1 MDLFSDDN
9 EAERAER
16 KDILSQLDTIVQGAQ
31 FSQSLWAC
39 LQVADLSQLRRILT
53 EIREAYHPAVYL
65 RGFGTSIDE
74 SQLIPHWKQLVRDAS
89 RTSSTAATP
98 SKPGTPV
105 QLVSRPQDV
114 SGSPSTQTSGDRKRR
129 RIWFQTRDR
138 RQRDLCLQRDQ
149 RKCVITGSGEPVEV
163 AHIFPFAMRDLQTP
177 EQRSESSNF
186 WNILKIFWTEEKV
199 ERWFNAIRSTTETL
213 RNLFC
218 LSPNAHAYQGKIYF
232 ALKHISSNENN
243 SSRTV
248 KFIWL
253 PHFQNYG
260 SLRLSTEPSV
270 IPATTFRQDG
280 VGGRVGLLDLPT
292 GSAISSGHTIVWET
306 EDPVNLPLPDVDL
319 LELHWVLQRVAAM
332 AGAAEPQDETYET
345 DDEDGCGALV
355 DDNSDVSDFLI
366 PQKYTIS
373 APTFTNKKAM
383 LSDPSPI
390 DVHNISDKRQVL
402 LCSSDK

>member
-9 EAERAER
+9 EAEKAER

-39 LQVADLSQLRRILT
+39 LQVADLSQLRIILT

-74 SQLIPHWKQLVRDAS
+74 SQLIPRLP
-89 RTSSTAATP
+89 TT
-98 SKPGTPV
+98 
-105 QLVSRPQDV
+105 RPEKM
-114 SGSPSTQTSGDRKRR
+114 RHH
-129 RIWFQTRDR
+129 
-138 RQRDLCLQRDQ
+138 
-149 RKCVITGSGEPVEV
+149 GSGEPVEV
-163 AHIFPFAMRDLQTP
+163 AHIFPFALRDLQTP
-177 EQRSESSNF
+177 EQTSESSNF

-199 ERWFNAIRSTTETL
+199 ERWFDAIRSTTETL
-213 RNLFC
+213 INLFC

-253 PHFQNYG
+253 PHFENYR

-270 IPATTFRQDG
+270 TPATTFRRDG
-280 VGGRVGLLDLPT
+280 VGGRVGLLDLST

-366 PQKYTIS
+366 SQKYTIS

-402 LCSSDK
+402 LSSSDNGELPR